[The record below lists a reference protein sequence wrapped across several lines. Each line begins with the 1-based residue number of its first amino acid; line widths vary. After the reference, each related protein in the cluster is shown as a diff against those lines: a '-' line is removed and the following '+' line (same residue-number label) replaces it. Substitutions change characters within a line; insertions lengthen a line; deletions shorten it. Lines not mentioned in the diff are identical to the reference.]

1 MQRTPA
7 ELAAA
12 GQLANL
18 DQLASIT
25 ASTVVGGAAHGCR
38 ALDLRVAG
46 GIDVRILPD
55 RGFDLA
61 AAWYR
66 GTPLAWISAVGERGP
81 LDAPKGSDWVDSFGG
96 GLLVTCGLRNVGAPS
111 EGHGQHGRYSHL
123 RARDVVARRD
133 FDDSGELVLEAAAAV
148 DEVTALGPRLRLERV
163 VRTWSG
169 AGRVEV
175 TDRTTN
181 LGDEV
186 EPAPLLYH
194 VNLGPPL
201 LDDDA
206 EVRIDSARVLP
217 RDADAAIGLARW
229 SAPGKPERGAG
240 ELVFEHEVPPDER
253 GWCRAALVNRTLGLE
268 AEVSW
273 EAGELPRF
281 HQWLHL
287 ATGVYALGLEPANC
301 SVMGR
306 TADRA
311 EGRLPLLAAG
321 ATRTTRLEVRCRPVS
336 SPARS

>member
-1 MQRTPA
+1 MQSTPA

-18 DQLASIT
+18 DQLASIA

-46 GIDVRILPD
+46 GIDLRILPD
-55 RGFDLA
+55 RGFDLG

-66 GTPLAWISAVGERGP
+66 GTPLAWISPVGERGP
-81 LDAPKGSDWVDSFGG
+81 LDAPRDGDWVDGFGG

-123 RARDVVARRD
+123 RAGEAATRRD
-133 FDDSGELVLEAAAAV
+133 FDDSGELVLTATAAV
-148 DEVTALGPRLRLERV
+148 DEVSALGPHLRLERL

-169 AGRVEV
+169 SGRVEV
-175 TDRTTN
+175 ADRTTN
-181 LGDEV
+181 LGDEA

-201 LDDDA
+201 LDGDA
-206 EVRIDSARVLP
+206 QVRIDSARVLP
-217 RDADAAIGLARW
+217 RDAGAAAALARW

-240 ELVFEHEVPPDER
+240 ELVFEHEVLADDR

-268 AEVSW
+268 VELSW
-273 EAGELPRF
+273 RPGELPRF
-281 HQWLHL
+281 HQWLHP
-287 ATGVYALGLEPANC
+287 AAGVYALALEPANC
-301 SVMGR
+301 SVLGR
-306 TADRA
+306 AADRA
-311 EGRLPLLAAG
+311 AGRLPLLAAG
-321 ATRTTRLEVRCRPVS
+321 ATRTTHLELRCRPVGF
-336 SPARS
+336 PA